1 MTDLTPR
8 QLDTLAR
15 GLAAF
20 DGAARARRSRR
31 TAGRAVLLVAGLAFA
46 VVATDRM
53 VRRPVQGLPAY
64 VEIIGDDLQL
74 AAELEMANACE
85 RVARA
90 EGRIRIVECIP
101 AGRALPGGR

>member
-1 MTDLTPR
+1 MTDITPR

-20 DGAARARRSRR
+20 DGAAGARRSRR
-31 TAGRAVLLVAGLAFA
+31 AVIRASLLFAGIAVAVIAADGMLNPTAR
-46 VVATDRM
+46 
-53 VRRPVQGLPAY
+53 GLPAY

-90 EGRIRIVECIP
+90 DGRLRVVECIVT
-101 AGRALPGGR
+101 GRGGPGAR

>member
-20 DGAARARRSRR
+20 DGSARARRARR
-31 TAGRAVLLVAGLAFA
+31 SAGRAALVVAGLAAA
-46 VVATDRM
+46 VVAADRM
-53 VRRPVQGLPAY
+53 LRPPAQGLPAY

-74 AAELEMANACE
+74 AAELELANACE

-90 EGRIRIVECIP
+90 DGRIRIVECIVTD
-101 AGRALPGGR
+101 RALPGGR